1 MTDEKN
7 EKQPE
12 QGAPVKHHFR
22 CNLCGYVY
30 ETTDEEL
37 PADFTCPLCGAAASM
52 FTKVD

>member
-1 MTDEKN
+1 MADEAKT
-7 EKQPE
+7 E
-12 QGAPVKHHFR
+12 GAEETKHHFR

-37 PADFTCPLCGAAASM
+37 PADFKCPLCGAGANM

>member
-1 MTDEKN
+1 MSDETTKDATA
-7 EKQPE
+7 E
-12 QGAPVKHHFR
+12 QGQAKHHFR

-37 PADFTCPLCGAAASM
+37 PADFKCPLCGAGASM